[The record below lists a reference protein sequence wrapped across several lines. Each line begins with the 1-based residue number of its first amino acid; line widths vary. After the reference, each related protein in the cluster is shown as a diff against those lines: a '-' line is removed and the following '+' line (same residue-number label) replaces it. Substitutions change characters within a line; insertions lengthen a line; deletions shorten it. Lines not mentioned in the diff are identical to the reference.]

1 MEIGLIFSAFFAG
14 ILTFLAPCTLP
25 LVPAYL
31 SIISGVSVDK
41 LGEKPDA
48 KALRRQVV
56 LNGFYFMAGFSLV
69 FVGFGILAGLFGTII
84 APYRVLFTQ
93 VGGAIIIL
101 FGLIMLGVFKIPF
114 LERVWKPQIH
124 QSPKATKKN
133 AFVIGSAF
141 AFGWAPCV
149 GPILA
154 SILLLVSTTS
164 TALQGGLFLLVFSL
178 GLAIPFLLVAFWA
191 GSAFKIVKNISRYT
205 KWVNVIGGAF
215 LILLGLLL
223 VTGNFSLLLSWG
235 YRLFE
240 FVNYDRLVDFL

>member
-1 MEIGLIFSAFFAG
+1 MEIELIFSAFFAV

-41 LGEKPDA
+41 LGERPDA

-84 APYRVLFTQ
+84 APYRTLFTQ

-124 QSPKATKKN
+124 QSPKATKKMPLL
-133 AFVIGSAF
+133 SAQ
-141 AFGWAPCV
+141 
-149 GPILA
+149 
-154 SILLLVSTTS
+154 LLLLAGRPVLARFWPQSYCWF
-164 TALQGGLFLLVFSL
+164 LQPVPLCRGDYFS
-178 GLAIPFLLVAFWA
+178 
-191 GSAFKIVKNISRYT
+191 
-205 KWVNVIGGAF
+205 
-215 LILLGLLL
+215 
-223 VTGNFSLLLSWG
+223 
-235 YRLFE
+235 
-240 FVNYDRLVDFL
+240 